1 MNKRKLIG
9 YAIWLVAF
17 LFPLQYSIIS
27 TENVSNTVGLVNFVV
42 LVVLVFLGYLVWDS
56 GNAPGKA
63 GAGHGH

>member
-17 LFPLQYSIIS
+17 LFPLQHSIIS
-27 TENVSNTVGLVNFVV
+27 TENVSNSVGLVNFVV

-63 GAGHGH
+63 DAEHGH